1 MRGRDSTSRCSPSER
16 ARREVRRYIDH
27 ADITGD
33 GVDELLL
40 EGWENGGDS
49 FLLFLRYTNGRWR
62 EMARGETSWCGDP
75 KSTH

>member
-1 MRGRDSTSRCSPSER
+1 VHSADDSLPEF
-16 ARREVRRYIDH
+16 RRYIDH